1 MWQSWKHIAMPGFSR
16 ASAFYAG
23 FFLSGKRSICPL
35 GNSLLSLNLLPIF
48 APNYKHRMYQQI
60 LEKKEKLAVIG
71 LGYVG
76 LPIALA
82 FARKAS
88 VIGFDIN
95 LSRIEMM
102 KQGIDPS
109 NELAREEFEGCDITF
124 TNSLDVLREARF
136 FIVAVPTPVDE
147 HNVPDLTP
155 VKKASETIGKV
166 LKKGDYV
173 VFESTV
179 YPGCTE
185 EDCLPIIEKLSGL
198 KNKIDFKLGYS
209 PERINPGD
217 KKHTLATIVKVVSGC
232 DEESLDSIA
241 RVYEMVVDAGVHRAS
256 SIKVAEAAKI
266 IENTQRDLNIALM
279 NELSI
284 IFDKMNINTFEVL
297 EAAGTKWNFLKFSPG
312 LVGGHCIGVDPYYLT
327 YKASELG
334 YNSRVILAGRHIND
348 NMSIYVARKVVRHI
362 ISHVADVKAA
372 RVLVMGATFK
382 ENVSDIRNSKVADVV
397 RELKEFFLNVD
408 VVDPHAS
415 SEELEHEYGFGLA
428 PSEGRDYDAV
438 IVTVCHE
445 SYASL
450 DDAYFTSITKPDALI
465 ADLKGIYRNK
475 ITSRAYWSF

>member
-1 MWQSWKHIAMPGFSR
+1 
-16 ASAFYAG
+16 
-23 FFLSGKRSICPL
+23 
-35 GNSLLSLNLLPIF
+35 
-48 APNYKHRMYQQI
+48 MYQD
-60 LEKKEKLAVIG
+60 LNDKKAKLAVIG

-76 LPIALA
+76 LPIALE
-82 FARKAS
+82 FAKSIS

-95 LSRIEMM
+95 ARRIELM

-109 NELAREEFEGCDITF
+109 NEVESEAFKDCDIVF
-124 TNSLDVLREARF
+124 TDSLDVLREAKF

-147 HNVPDLTP
+147 HNVPDLIP

-166 LKKGDYV
+166 IKKGDYV

-198 KNKIDFKLGYS
+198 QVCTDFKLGYS

-217 KKHTLATIVKVVSGC
+217 KIHTLPNIIKVVSGC
-232 DEESLDSIA
+232 DEEALDTIA
-241 RVYEMVVDAGVHRAS
+241 KVYEIVVRAGVHKAS

-284 IFDKMNINTFEVL
+284 IFDKMGINTFEVL
-297 EAAGTKWNFLKFSPG
+297 EAAGTKWNFLKFTPG

-334 YNSRVILAGRHIND
+334 YNSRVILAGRYIND
-348 NMSIYVARKVVRHI
+348 NMSNYLARKVVRHI
-362 ISHVADVKAA
+362 ISNVSDVKSAK
-372 RVLVMGATFK
+372 VLVMGATFK

-397 RELKEFFLNVD
+397 RELKEFYLNVD
-408 VVDPHAS
+408 VVDPHAD

-428 PSEGRDYDAV
+428 DGIGKDYDAV

-445 SYASL
+445 PYALL
-450 DDAYFTSITKPDALI
+450 DDAYFTSITKPNAI
-465 ADLKGIYRNK
+465 VADLKGTYRSKVKN
-475 ITSRAYWSF
+475 RAYWSF